1 MKIKLLLGIALLT
14 VCGGLAAH
22 AAESAESKL
31 VHEFFESWHAGDIDK
46 VMSFLAPDVYYA
58 NHPSLSGADPVI
70 KGLDKIRAFLGPFLR
85 KDPLTVPFTF
95 RTEINNVIASEGGVA
110 IERHDVFDFGDLH
123 LSVPVAAMFR
133 VKNGKITYWV
143 DYFDGAAF
151 VPVTA
156 IMTAYPRK

>member
-1 MKIKLLLGIALLT
+1 MKIKSLLWIVLLT
-14 VCGGLAAH
+14 LGSWANAH
-22 AAESAESKL
+22 AADTAESKL
-31 VHEFFESWHAGDIDK
+31 VHDFLASWQSGDIDK
-46 VMSFLAPDVYYA
+46 VMSYFAPDVYYA
-58 NHPSLSGADPVI
+58 NHPSLSGPDPVV
-70 KGLDKIRAFLGPFLR
+70 KGLDNIRAFLGPFLR

-95 RTEINNVIASEGGVA
+95 HTVIDNVIAGADGVA
-110 IERHDVFDFGDLH
+110 IERHDVFDFGALH